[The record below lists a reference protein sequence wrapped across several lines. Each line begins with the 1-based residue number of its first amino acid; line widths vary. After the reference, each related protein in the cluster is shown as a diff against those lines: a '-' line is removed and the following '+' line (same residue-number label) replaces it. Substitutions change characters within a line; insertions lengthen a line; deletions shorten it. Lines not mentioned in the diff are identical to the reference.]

1 MKYATRVNSFLR
13 DKISVLEAVKR
24 IASVDGVDYVDLNYP
39 EHFKE
44 FTPAQVKAEM
54 DKYGLKLNAINMRFR
69 DIYLNGEF

>member
-44 FTPAQVKAEM
+44 FTP
-54 DKYGLKLNAINMRFR
+54 GP
-69 DIYLNGEF
+69 G